1 MNIMHQEGN
10 AMKRYPLNFGWKRKY
25 VDDQLP
31 LAFDGGG
38 GKNVNLPDDFIIT
51 LPRKADADW
60 ICILMAT
67 RHMWQI

>member
-38 GKNVNLPDDFIIT
+38 GRTLIYPMILLLPFPEKQMQSAG
-51 LPRKADADW
+51 L
-60 ICILMAT
+60 
-67 RHMWQI
+67 

>member
-1 MNIMHQEGN
+1 
-10 AMKRYPLNFGWKRKY
+10 MKRYPLNFGWKRKY

-51 LPRKADADW
+51 LPRKADAVGGPMNGFFASAQ
-60 ICILMAT
+60 CKYT
-67 RHMWQI
+67 RELDIRCV

>member
-38 GKNVNLPDDFIIT
+38 GQE
-51 LPRKADADW
+51 R
-60 ICILMAT
+60 
-67 RHMWQI
+67 